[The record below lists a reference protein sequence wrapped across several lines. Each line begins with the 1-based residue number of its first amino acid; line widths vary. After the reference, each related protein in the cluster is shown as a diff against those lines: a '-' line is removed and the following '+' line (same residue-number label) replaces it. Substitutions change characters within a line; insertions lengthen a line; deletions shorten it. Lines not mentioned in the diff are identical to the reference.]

1 MVTRWSQTRSKAL
14 HLWLLVQSPRD
25 ALRWLHLCCAGRFQ
39 VPTWV
44 SYQSSASLRLFS
56 TKVSYWHLISSRT
69 RFRSTGGAAST
80 STLSRSPSWQRSE
93 FTSCDTDEG
102 LVLGGGLTRTHL
114 SLPVLFLRLPPPAC
128 SSLPLPCSP
137 TPCSP
142 IPHTYLFPVLPIL
155 RHSSAHLS
163 LLSSDPLCSPFPH
176 RHLVLHE
183 YLLLPPPTLIWST
196 C

>member
-1 MVTRWSQTRSKAL
+1 MVTRWSQNRGKAL
-14 HLWLLVQSPRD
+14 HLWLLPQSPRD
-25 ALRWLHLCCAGRFQ
+25 TFRLLHLCCAGRFR

-102 LVLGGGLTRTHL
+102 LFLGDCITRTHL
-114 SLPVLFLRLPPPAC
+114 SSHALLTFTSSHLLFSPAFLLPRVHLFLILISSPFC
-128 SSLPLPCSP
+128 SPLPIVIGSSVLTFSP
-137 TPCSP
+137 SSP
-142 IPHTYLFPVLPIL
+142 G
-155 RHSSAHLS
+155 
-163 LLSSDPLCSPFPH
+163 
-176 RHLVLHE
+176 
-183 YLLLPPPTLIWST
+183 PT
-196 C
+196 